1 MELKRVMK
9 AEFKDGE
16 VCLNRTFMELKHD
29 DGHTRRLKKSLN
41 RTFMELKL
49 EVTGLLLVDA
59 VS

>member
-1 MELKRVMK
+1 MMK

-29 DGHTRRLKKSLN
+29 DGHTRCLKKSLN

-49 EVTGLLLVDA
+49 EVTGLLFVDA